1 MFFWSIKDRSERV
14 GAFLGWVEETPLS
27 MVNRLALPEPIDP
40 ADVKALA
47 VVQQRI
53 TYWLA
58 ETPEHHALVDHLD
71 LRIRSPEA
79 GPQSGRRPSRSG
91 SRADRQEAPRRSPP
105 ARAVR
110 RWGPSGHCSNDC
122 ADDLARVSGWCRNRR
137 GEQVAAAA
145 LGGRRDSS
153 IPRRDRQ
160 RRAAGSAGAPRSI
173 FEGVLAR
180 PVKRSTLAF
189 GRQDK
194 RRDRNC
200 HG

>member
-71 LRIRSPEA
+71 LRITVTRSGA
-79 GPQSGRRPSRSG
+79 AVRQAAVTFWQPSRSTG
-91 SRADRQEAPRRSPP
+91 STAAFAS
-105 ARAVR
+105 
-110 RWGPSGHCSNDC
+110 CS
-122 ADDLARVSGWCRNRR
+122 S
-137 GEQVAAAA
+137 
-145 LGGRRDSS
+145 
-153 IPRRDRQ
+153 
-160 RRAAGSAGAPRSI
+160 
-173 FEGVLAR
+173 
-180 PVKRSTLAF
+180 RSTLGPIGALLE
-189 GRQDK
+189 
-194 RRDRNC
+194 
-200 HG
+200 